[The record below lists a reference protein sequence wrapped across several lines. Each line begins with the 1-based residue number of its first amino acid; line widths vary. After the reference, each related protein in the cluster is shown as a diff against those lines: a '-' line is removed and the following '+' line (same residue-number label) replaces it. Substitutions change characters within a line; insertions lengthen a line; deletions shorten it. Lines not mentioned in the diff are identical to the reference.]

1 MKLKPMDIGF
11 AVAAGFVV
19 IVIVRVVEGF
29 FNVSADD
36 LLLAILSTLAFILV
50 LRYRGAWKS

>member
-1 MKLKPMDIGF
+1 MDIGL
-11 AVAAGFVV
+11 AAAAGFVV

-36 LLLAILSTLAFILV
+36 FLLAMLSTLAFILV